1 VEPVVTNPFFRVFP
15 LRAMEKPF
23 ERRTFTRMLGALA
36 LSACSLAACSQE
48 AAAPPSAPAPVE
60 HRAYRYDGVS
70 GTSQVTHEKA
80 ADGQESLRGTTDL
93 AAGSGNAPMFA
104 RETVRLDA
112 QGRLG
117 HAEIIVGERGAAVQ
131 YTLDPSRG
139 AVHVVRPGAPAVD
152 WLVPN
157 DAPWMYAPNPDDE
170 GTFIATPVAA
180 WVALRA
186 ASASDVVRVLE
197 PEQRRTYLLTV
208 DQVVV
213 PTEHGTTVALG
224 SDGVD
229 ADAQFIS
236 ELRLLHGAVTLA
248 RVSARD
254 LVPRT

>member
-1 VEPVVTNPFFRVFP
+1 
-15 LRAMEKPF
+15 MENPF
-23 ERRTFTRMLGALA
+23 ERRTFTRMLGAFA

-48 AAAPPSAPAPVE
+48 EVAPPRAPAPVE
-60 HRAYRYDGVS
+60 HRAYRYEGVS

-80 ADGQESLRGTTDL
+80 ADGRESLRGTTDL
-93 AAGSGNAPMFA
+93 AAGGGENRGRFA
-104 RETVRLDA
+104 RETVSLDA

-117 HAEIIVGERGAAVQ
+117 HAELLVGERGAAVQ

-139 AVHVVRPGAPAVD
+139 SVHVVRPGAPAVD
-152 WLVPN
+152 WTVPN
-157 DAPWMYAPNPDDE
+157 DAPWMYAPSPDDD
-170 GTFIATPVAA
+170 GAFIATPVAA

-186 ASASDVVRVLE
+186 VSASDVVRVLE
-197 PEQRRTYLLTV
+197 PEQQRTYLMTV
-208 DQVVV
+208 DQVAM

-224 SDGVD
+224 SDGID

>member
-1 VEPVVTNPFFRVFP
+1 MENPFD
-15 LRAMEKPF
+15 
-23 ERRTFTRMLGALA
+23 RRTFTRMLGGVALFT
-36 LSACSLAACSQE
+36 CSLAACSQDGV
-48 AAAPPSAPAPVE
+48 APPDAPGSVE

-80 ADGQESLRGTTDL
+80 ADGRESLRGTTDL
-93 AAGSGNAPMFA
+93 AARGSENGHTFA
-104 RETVRLDA
+104 RETVSIDA

-117 HAEIIVGERGAAVQ
+117 HAEIIVGERGATVQ

-139 AVHVVRPGAPAVD
+139 AVHVVRPGAPAIR
-152 WLVPN
+152 WTVPN
-157 DAPWMYAPNPDDE
+157 DAPWMYAPSPDD
-170 GTFIATPVAA
+170 GGAFIATPVAA

-186 ASASDVVRVLE
+186 VRNADVVRVLE
-197 PEQRRTYLLTV
+197 PEQQRTYLMTV

-213 PTEHGTTVALG
+213 PTEHGTTIALG
-224 SDGVD
+224 SDGID

-236 ELRLLHGAVTLA
+236 ELRLLHGEVTLA